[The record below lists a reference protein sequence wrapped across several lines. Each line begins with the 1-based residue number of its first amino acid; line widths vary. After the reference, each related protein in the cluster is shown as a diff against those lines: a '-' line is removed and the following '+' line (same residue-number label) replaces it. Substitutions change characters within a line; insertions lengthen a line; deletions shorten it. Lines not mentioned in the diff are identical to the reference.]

1 MKATFTLLFALALTA
16 GVFVQTE
23 TAQITVSG
31 SNTTATSGTLFFS
44 TGTTLGNDGNTITN
58 NNITTAGS
66 NLPILVPL
74 F

>member
-1 MKATFTLLFALALTA
+1 MKATFTFLLALAFTA
-16 GVFVQTE
+16 GIFVQTA

-31 SNTTATSGTLFFS
+31 SNTTATSGTLFFA
-44 TGTTLGNDGNTITN
+44 TGTTSGNDGNTITN
-58 NNITTAGS
+58 NNITSAGS